1 MNFRR
6 IDLFSSKF
14 NFNADENFIQK
25 GTYLGSI
32 YTIIVVCL
40 VLSYFFYIFIQYANN
55 QIEPVYRSQNIINNS
70 TQEIHLK
77 QNIFAYKI
85 NYRFLDSL
93 QYAGYVQFQING
105 IFSNG
110 TSLFSVPFSSQQC
123 SDNNI
128 LDYNCVNFDQQIDES
143 IQQPIQEYNY
153 ILSQVTFQVISCNDD
168 LFSDI
173 PKNCANQTDIDE
185 FMNNIFIQFKLQV
198 KQYNIQSRSMDSTY
212 QTPIEKKIQE
222 SNLKGLIDKIQIS
235 KYENECIKQE
245 NKETEEANKDESVFI
260 EQIDLKQKIKKMI
273 LNNNKNDDQQLPQN
287 FFESHYIGPKLS
299 YSVKYQEC
307 QDQNN
312 NTLNI
317 SLQKQK
323 QLNVSIDKQISN
335 ANQLQK
341 SYAERLKI
349 SLSKAITSKLQNIIF
364 NSMVFNKKKYLHSI
378 GFQDQFKSKMIQQI
392 DQDLN
397 IARFYQDLIFL
408 KKAVMILLTQ
418 DQLATL
424 QLIGCSQNFLNLNL
438 DQLDAET
445 SIIESIK
452 TLNHYEQQLAITQSQ
467 NLKYFYTQQFLQRCS
482 GSDGIQNVKNN
493 KLMSKDKKY
502 SFIRYFDIFA
512 PPYYQKI
519 NQDHYKKRTVIGGL
533 FSILIFLACLS
544 YFIQQIT
551 YLQLN
556 KITPKFMQ
564 YDEFQAEEVEY
575 TLPSKSLSVSIFQL
589 DKNLIQIEMEKK
601 IQYFNIYLIQSSNN
615 QIINSF
621 TSFSDGIYAFG
632 DVNQYQHLELKRYT
646 RPFSGNNIQVIISS
660 CSQDFLRAKY
670 ERCATQEEVYNLL
683 EQYELVLILTV
694 YDQSF
699 SIKGDQL
706 NDRLFTTMSLFN
718 NQQKTLGNAI
728 LKVQQTEIQKGLFIQ
743 SSTFYKQ
750 ICNLNFQSLQSRI
763 YQYDISYAEIAIQL
777 DNEVKQTKI
786 QYPQFPEILAQVWG
800 VASLLLLSG
809 YVFQF
814 IAQATLAQDFLA
826 IQLKYYYKKTALKVF
841 GKDDIIKQNQ
851 NHQDSY
857 QQAEAII
864 KQNEEL
870 QNTRFKKNFKQY
882 FKISKYQKWAIFFL
896 PKWCLKRK
904 KKMSENQ
911 LLLNKLIKQ
920 TNKDMCV
927 FEMQKEFLK
936 LRTAIKFLLTPEQY
950 SAIQMCG
957 CDLDDTE
964 QALDVELK
972 EQNIQKE
979 TITNQIQDQNEK
991 DSNLSVSDIQNPINS
1006 HEIQVIQFSSQSA
1019 LNHLEIM
1026 NKVDF
1031 DIKFRQDCLQKFL
1044 NEIQINQ
1051 NKEQQLINERIVN
1064 SMIGVQFNS
1073 SKSLIQDNYN
1083 LTS

>member
-212 QTPIEKKIQE
+212 QTVTIYTSSDQYKTTSINLQNQQILVKQGLFFQNKQIFNAPAYYQVDTQSLNRQFVI
-222 SNLKGLIDKIQIS
+222 SNYGFS
-235 KYENECIKQE
+235 PYSF
-245 NKETEEANKDESVFI
+245 ETEEANKDESVFI

-323 QLNVSIDKQISN
+323 QLNVSID
-335 ANQLQK
+335 
-341 SYAERLKI
+341 
-349 SLSKAITSKLQNIIF
+349 
-364 NSMVFNKKKYLHSI
+364 
-378 GFQDQFKSKMIQQI
+378 
-392 DQDLN
+392 
-397 IARFYQDLIFL
+397 
-408 KKAVMILLTQ
+408 
-418 DQLATL
+418 
-424 QLIGCSQNFLNLNL
+424 
-438 DQLDAET
+438 
-445 SIIESIK
+445 
-452 TLNHYEQQLAITQSQ
+452 
-467 NLKYFYTQQFLQRCS
+467 
-482 GSDGIQNVKNN
+482 KNN

-911 LLLNKLIKQ
+911 KLLNKLIKQ

-936 LRTAIKFLLTPEQY
+936 LRSAIKFLLTPEQY

-1031 DIKFRQDCLQKFL
+1031 DIKFRQECLQKFL
-1044 NEIQINQ
+1044 NGIQINQ
-1051 NKEQQLINERIVN
+1051 NTEQQLINKRIVN

-1073 SKSLIQDNYN
+1073 SLLQINDKQQFNNFKFKEEQIIQYN
-1083 LTS
+1083 RQSATMK